1 MKTMR
6 ELILRNA
13 NSVAVTG
20 LNLFG
25 GSIAFPIIASLISV
39 ENLPNWIGIL
49 DMGIAFTLILLMLTL
64 SVLMQNL
71 VDDQIKLQCYRIYSW
86 LANLIIVLLV
96 IFFLFG
102 DAIRWNILLP
112 GLAWRA
118 WLFTYSLPALLVMLL
133 NKTPNP

>member
-1 MKTMR
+1 
-6 ELILRNA
+6 
-13 NSVAVTG
+13 
-20 LNLFG
+20 
-25 GSIAFPIIASLISV
+25 
-39 ENLPNWIGIL
+39 
-49 DMGIAFTLILLMLTL
+49 
-64 SVLMQNL
+64 MQNL

-118 WLFTYSLPALLVMLL
+118 WLFTYSLPALLAILL
-133 NKTPNP
+133 NKNS